1 MKRILYSCLAI
12 LLATLACAVPATPP
26 ATETPPMTEPATEP
40 STEEPAATNVTCNEL
55 ALFLDPA
62 LASGYDCETILES
75 NEELDIH
82 PEHTLLTLQGYP
94 LTDKFFQ
101 PRIAV
106 YPLPAYGALQT
117 DLVNERLLALQ
128 ALIHGAPE
136 PVFAGSFGISLP
148 FLPAFNAGQVFFADY
163 QVVSFANGSG
173 IRYLTEYAQYYAPVN
188 NHDLFY
194 TYQGVTADEQ
204 YWISAILP
212 VNHPLLPANAD
223 NPPNGMTW
231 EEFSNNYEPYIAD
244 MVNQLNSQPSD
255 SFTPTLTALDALM
268 ASMVI
273 QP

>member
-1 MKRILYSCLAI
+1 MKRIVYASLAL
-12 LLATLACAVPATPP
+12 LLATLACAVPSTPVP
-26 ATETPPMTEPATEP
+26 TDTPVITQTPTESSPTV
-40 STEEPAATNVTCNEL
+40 NLTCNEL
-55 ALFLDPA
+55 SLLLDPA
-62 LASGYDCETILES
+62 LASGYDCETIPAS
-75 NEELDIH
+75 NEEFDIQ

-106 YPLPAYGALQT
+106 YPLPAYGALQP
-117 DLVNERLLALQ
+117 DSVNERLLTLQ
-128 ALIHGAPE
+128 ALTHGAPA
-136 PVFAGSFGISLP
+136 PVFEGSFGIPLP
-148 FLPAFNAGQVFFADY
+148 FLPVFNAGQVFFADY
-163 QVVSFANGSG
+163 RVVPFANGSG

-231 EEFSNNYEPYIAD
+231 EEFSNNYEAYIAD
-244 MVNQLNSQPSD
+244 MVNQLNGQPSD

-268 ASMVI
+268 ASIVI